1 MDNHQ
6 FVKTGPD
13 LSSEELTNSS
23 WNRAPYLPER
33 SIPGV
38 FAVGDARAGSVKRV
52 ASAVGEGLICA
63 QADPPG
69 PARYVRAPL
78 AGGIAMCPRSS

>member
-13 LSSEELTNSS
+13 LSSEELTNPA
-23 WNRAPYLPER
+23 WNRAPYLLET

-52 ASAVGEGLICA
+52 ASAVGKGSICVQLIH
-63 QADPPG
+63 QALRD
-69 PARYVRAPL
+69 L
-78 AGGIAMCPRSS
+78 